1 MKKILLLCL
10 ILLFGQISYAQNPD
24 ETYVPADTVILE
36 RERPE
41 VEPQEKVSEPTP
53 ETQIEKPKTPQT
65 QRAKRSNKPTYP
77 NLKIY
82 DEPKNKPCLNCYYE
96 YHGKI
101 KKPKHSREMRKLTPA
116 SEKKKA
122 MTRKEKEEEKIEE
135 KNKIKPLFS
144 IEKIKPRMKKYCLD

>member
-1 MKKILLLCL
+1 MQEFTKIFVSPLPPTTATFIDKEKNPKVGVLY
-10 ILLFGQISYAQNPD
+10 IS
-24 ETYVPADTVILE
+24 I
-36 RERPE
+36 
-41 VEPQEKVSEPTP
+41 
-53 ETQIEKPKTPQT
+53 
-65 QRAKRSNKPTYP
+65 
-77 NLKIY
+77 
-82 DEPKNKPCLNCYYE
+82 
-96 YHGKI
+96 GKI